1 MILYIFHHLLFL
13 LLQFPLRV
21 PVKDQIEVSSARN
34 ASLRV
39 KGDTFSLVCLIE
51 MLMFAQVIS
60 VTVRVIGSD
69 GGVRVFLPVS
79 GLFPLGNTSS

>member
-13 LLQFPLRV
+13 LLQFSLRV